1 MEAIDIKNP
10 VARPSVARPLK
21 AGLLMAFFTTFPI
34 GIGTTG
40 QGTELGL
47 SLSYDIVK
55 LHNGRIE
62 VESWEGAGT
71 EFIIQ
76 LPIV

>member
-1 MEAIDIKNP
+1 MEIIEIQDIK
-10 VARPSVARPLK
+10 AWLSVARPFPVRDGLCQK

-47 SLSYDIVK
+47 SLSYDIIK
-55 LHNGRIE
+55 LHNGRI
-62 VESWEGAGT
+62 
-71 EFIIQ
+71 
-76 LPIV
+76 